1 MPAHT
6 CCIAGMSLRFAIN
19 CGDALLEGY
28 AAHTIRTLP
37 ESYAWMV
44 VGRQLALVG
53 IQRRGAYDSRL
64 GGGRYNPVM
73 FAWGLTM
80 DYPEFSLTDQVALVT
95 GASQGIGFGVAK
107 ALAHAGATVAVAA
120 RSEAELHRLTAE
132 IRAEGGTARAFYLDV
147 RDVAQIRTTIES
159 VYAAF
164 GRLDI
169 LVNNAGLGANHPALD
184 VAERD
189 WDEMMAVNLKGLF
202 FCCQAAGRIM
212 LQQGHGRIINM
223 SSQASVVGI
232 RDHAVYCASKGGVN
246 QLTRVLALEW
256 SASGVTVN
264 AIAPTFIYT
273 PGTAERL
280 DQPAYRQSVVE
291 RLPIG
296 RVGTITDVAAAVVYL
311 ASPASGLVTGSV
323 LMVDGGWT
331 AQ

>member
-1 MPAHT
+1 
-6 CCIAGMSLRFAIN
+6 
-19 CGDALLEGY
+19 
-28 AAHTIRTLP
+28 
-37 ESYAWMV
+37 
-44 VGRQLALVG
+44 
-53 IQRRGAYDSRL
+53 
-64 GGGRYNPVM
+64 
-73 FAWGLTM
+73 M
-80 DYPEFSLTDQVALVT
+80 DYPDFSLANRVALVT
-95 GASQGIGFGVAK
+95 GASHGIGFGVAK

-120 RSEAELHRLTAE
+120 RSVSDLESLTKE
-132 IRAEGGTARAFYLDV
+132 IRAEGGKAQAFSLDV
-147 RDVAQIRTTIES
+147 RKIDQVHACIEAVRGS
-159 VYAAF
+159 L
-164 GRLDI
+164 GKLDI
-169 LVNNAGLGANHPALD
+169 LVNNAGLGANHPAVD
-184 VAERD
+184 VTESD

-212 LQQGHGRIINM
+212 LQQGSGRIINL

-264 AIAPTFIYT
+264 AVAPTFIYT

-280 DQPAYRQSVVE
+280 DNPAYRQGVIN

-296 RVGTITDVAAAVVYL
+296 RVGTITDVAAAVIYL
-311 ASPASGLVTGSV
+311 ASPAGSLVTGTV